1 MNSARI
7 GTALVPTCGL
17 VVSMPSM
24 MKRFSEP
31 DEPLIEIPPACDSFA
46 APAAWPTTSVK
57 SRPRGTYS
65 IRSREMFV
73 AV

>member
-31 DEPLIEIPPACDSFA
+31 DEPLTEIPPACDSLA
-46 APAAWPTTSVK
+46 VPAA
-57 SRPRGTYS
+57 
-65 IRSREMFV
+65 
-73 AV
+73 

>member
-31 DEPLIEIPPACDSFA
+31 DA
-46 APAAWPTTSVK
+46 AVDRNAARLRFVRGAGRL
-57 SRPRGTYS
+57 SRPR
-65 IRSREMFV
+65 R
-73 AV
+73 